1 MMKLKQRFKRS
12 TLVLMAIAV
21 IGTTQIA
28 AAKINDAGLELLGI
42 TEAEYETARDEAAVS
57 YNNELV
63 AMGWISA
70 EEAAEENDEGDWA
83 RIGRGQYYS
92 GILDKDVF
100 IADSLG
106 VSLAEWEEAE
116 DASYAANIAEKIESG
131 RLTAEEAADKQAIHD
146 FKASID
152 EDSVL
157 AQALGISVAELDEA
171 RADNVTYS
179 DLLDELGLTDDEV
192 DAAEEAITAQLV
204 EDAVA
209 DGSLTVEQAEQL
221 LNGRNGHGH
230 GGKHGRGNGRSNNEL
245 EPEPTD
251 NA

>member
-57 YNNELV
+57 YNNDLV

>member
-1 MMKLKQRFKRS
+1 MMKLKQRLKRS
-12 TLVLMAIAV
+12 GLVLMAIAV

-42 TEAEYETARDEAAVS
+42 SEADYETARDEAAVA

-70 EEAAEENDEGDWA
+70 EEAAEENEEGDWA

-106 VSLAEWEEAE
+106 ISLAEWEAAE
-116 DASYAANIAEKIESG
+116 DASYDARIAEKIEDG
-131 RLTAEEAADKQAIHD
+131 RLTADEAADKQAIHD

-171 RADNVTYS
+171 RANNVTYS

-192 DAAEEAITAQLV
+192 DAAEQAITAQLV

-209 DGSLTVEQAEQL
+209 DGSLTAEQAEQV
-221 LNGRNGHGH
+221 LNGRDGHGH
-230 GGKHGRGNGRSNNEL
+230 GGKHGRGRGRGNNDP
-245 EPEPTD
+245 EPSPTD

>member
-63 AMGWISA
+63 AMGWITA
-70 EEAAEENDEGDWA
+70 EEAAAENEEGDWA

-106 VSLAEWEEAE
+106 VSLAEWEAAE

-131 RLTAEEAADKQAIHD
+131 RLTAEEAADKQVIHD

-152 EDSVL
+152 DDSVL

-171 RADNVTYS
+171 RANNVTYS
-179 DLLDELGLTDDEV
+179 DLLEELGLTDDEV

-209 DGSLTVEQAEQL
+209 DGSLTAEQAEQV

-230 GGKHGRGNGRSNNEL
+230 GGKHGRGNGRGNNEL

>member
-209 DGSLTVEQAEQL
+209 DGSLTAEQAEQV